1 MPYSLVLNLVPRS
14 LIPKTHL
21 SGRHLHALFL
31 DLVKSVDQELATVLH
46 GQTEEKA
53 FTLSPLQA
61 RSPDPKPRL
70 RNSRPTDHT
79 CLQFQYDHSIPE
91 GTPCWWRISLLDDR
105 LFQQL
110 TQLWL
115 RLHPNQPWH
124 LGKTELDVVSV
135 LGTPQPEQP
144 WAGVLSYEQ
153 LLAQASPEERSLNLQ
168 FCTPTTFRKT
178 KYDCAMPT
186 KEAVFQSLLRRWNR
200 YSSATLTEEILE
212 PIYPSYFNIHT
223 EIAIDSRSKFIG
235 CVGTVTFQI
244 LGEVES
250 ETIQKI
256 NALADFAFY
265 AGVGRKTPMGM
276 GMVRRHPKTT

>member
-1 MPYSLVLNLVPRS
+1 MPYSLVVNLVPRAP
-14 LIPKTHL
+14 IPKTHL

-31 DLVKSVDQELATVLH
+31 DLVKSVDQELASVLH

-53 FTLSPLQA
+53 FTLSPLQVQL
-61 RSPDPKPRL
+61 PDRKSHL
-70 RNSRPTDHT
+70 RNSRLTD
-79 CLQFQYDHSIPE
+79 CLQFQYNRSIPE
-91 GTPCWWRISLLDDR
+91 GTPCWWRISLLDDH

-115 RLHPNQPWH
+115 GLHPNQPWY
-124 LGKTELDVVSV
+124 LGGTELDVVSV

-144 WAGVLSYEQ
+144 WAGVSSYEQ
-153 LLAQASPEERSLNLQ
+153 LLAQASPEERSLTLQ

-186 KEAVFQSLLRRWNR
+186 KEVVFQSLLRRWNR
-200 YSSATLTEEILE
+200 YSNATLTEEILE

-223 EIAIDSRSKFIG
+223 EIVIDSRSKFIG
-235 CVGTVTFQI
+235 CVGVVTFQI

-276 GMVRRHPKTT
+276 GMVRRYPT